1 MRRWLRNLRI
11 QGIGTVTR
19 HSASA
24 DVVAGL
30 TLAALG
36 IPEVIGYA
44 QIAHMPLETGL
55 ATIILPITAFALLG
69 SSRHLVVGAD
79 SATAV
84 IMAAALLPLAPAAS
98 PEYVALAG
106 LLAIM
111 TGVFLVLGRLLR
123 LGFLADFLSRS
134 VLIGFLTGV
143 GIQVAWKQ
151 VPDMLGVSSVLH
163 DLGSISW
170 TTAALSGALI
180 AFVLVVRRVAPRF
193 PAALFA
199 VIIAIVFGRFADLAG
214 HGISLLGPVPA
225 GLPKLGLP
233 HAPLHDVARL
243 WATAAAM
250 FLVILAQSAGTS
262 RAYAARYRERVDG
275 NRDVLAL
282 GAANLVAG
290 VAGTFVVNGSPTKT
304 EMVDGAGGR
313 SQLAMLTTAGVVLMV
328 ILFATRPL
336 EFLPNCALASVVF
349 VIGLDLVDIAGMRR
363 VLRMRRDEFVVAA
376 ITAAIVV
383 FWGVEQGIVLAVVL
397 SIIDHLRRSYR
408 PVDSLIVR
416 DERGHF
422 TSVPVGTGRQIDPGI
437 CVYHFAA
444 SVYYANAEHFRDE
457 VLGLLDAPPAASTP
471 LHSIVID
478 AGGIADVDYSGGQM
492 LIELLDELRTRRVRV
507 VVANASEPMQAELH
521 RYGAAAKLGDQ
532 PIHATVID
540 ALAALRG
547 TT

>member
-1 MRRWLRNLRI
+1 MAWWGDLRI
-11 QGIGTVTR
+11 QGIGRITR
-19 HSASA
+19 HSAAA

-44 QIAHMPLETGL
+44 QLAQMPLETGL
-55 ATIILPITAFALLG
+55 ATLILPISVFALLG

-84 IMAAALLPLAPAAS
+84 IMAAALAPLAPAAS
-98 PEYVALAG
+98 SEYVALAG

-111 TGVFLVLGRLLR
+111 TGLFLVLGRILR

-151 VPDMLGVSSVLH
+151 VPKMLGVTSVVS
-163 DLGSISW
+163 DLASISW
-170 TTAALSGALI
+170 TTTALSVGLV
-180 AFVLVVRRVAPRF
+180 AFVVGSRLVMRRF

-199 VIIAIVFGRFADLAG
+199 VIVAILLGRFANLDA
-214 HGISLLGPVPA
+214 HGVALLGPVPG
-225 GLPKLGLP
+225 GLPEIGIP
-233 HAPLHDVARL
+233 NAPLADVARL
-243 WATAAAM
+243 WATAGAM

-262 RAYAARYRERVDG
+262 RAYAARYRERVDD

-290 VAGTFVVNGSPTKT
+290 LGGAFVVNGSPTKS

-313 SQLAMLTTAGVVLMV
+313 SQLAMLTTAGIVLVV
-328 ILFATRPL
+328 ILFATGPL
-336 EFLPNCALASVVF
+336 EYLPVCALASVVF
-349 VIGLDLVDIAGMRR
+349 VIGIDLIDVAGMRR

-376 ITAAIVV
+376 ITATTVV
-383 FWGVEQGIVLAVVL
+383 FWGVEQGIVLAIVL

-408 PVDSLIVR
+408 PVDTLIVR

-422 TSVPVGTGRQIDPGI
+422 TSVPVSTGRQIDPGI

-444 SVYYANAEHFRDE
+444 SVYYANAEHFRAE
-457 VLGLLDAPPAASTP
+457 VLGLLDTPAAASTP
-471 LHSIVID
+471 VHSIVLD

-492 LIELLDELRTRRVRV
+492 LIELLDELATRRVRV
-507 VVANASEPMQAELH
+507 VVANLAAPVARELE
-521 RYGAAAKLGDQ
+521 RYGAAAKLDDE
-532 PIHATVID
+532 PIHDTVID

>member
-1 MRRWLRNLRI
+1 MKRWLRGLRI
-11 QGIGTVTR
+11 QGIGTITR

-55 ATIILPITAFALLG
+55 ATILLPISVFALFG

-84 IMAAALLPLAPAAS
+84 IMAAALLPLAPSAS
-98 PEYVALAG
+98 PEYVGLAG
-106 LLAIM
+106 VLAIM
-111 TGVFLVLGRLLR
+111 TGIFLVLGRLLR

-143 GIQVAWKQ
+143 GVQVAWKQ
-151 VPDMLGVSSVLH
+151 VPTMLDVSSVFH
-163 DLGSISW
+163 DLGGISW
-170 TTAALSGALI
+170 TTAAFSAALVG
-180 AFVLVVRRVAPRF
+180 FVFGSRFVSRRF

-199 VIIAIVFGRFADLAG
+199 VIIAIVLGRFADLSA
-214 HGISLLGPVPA
+214 HGISLLGPVPS
-225 GLPKLGLP
+225 GLPEIGLP
-233 HAPLHDVARL
+233 HASLHDVARL
-243 WATAAAM
+243 WATAGAM

-262 RAYAARYRERVDG
+262 RAYAARYRERVDE

-282 GAANLVAG
+282 GAANIVAG
-290 VAGTFVVNGSPTKT
+290 LGGTFVVNGSPTKT

-328 ILFATRPL
+328 ILFATKPL
-336 EFLPNCALASVVF
+336 EYLPNCALASVVF
-349 VIGLDLVDIAGMRR
+349 VIGIDLVDIAGMRR
-363 VLRMRRDEFVVAA
+363 VLRMRRDEFVVAG

-416 DERGHF
+416 DEHGHF

-444 SVYYANAEHFRDE
+444 SIYYANAEHFRDE
-457 VLGLLDAPPAASTP
+457 VLGLLESAPAAATP
-471 LHSIVID
+471 IHSIVID

-492 LIELLDELRTRRVRV
+492 LIELLDELRTRGVRV
-507 VVANASEPMQAELH
+507 VVANASEPMEQELQ
-521 RYGAAAKLGDQ
+521 RYGAAAKLGDG
-532 PIHATVID
+532 PIHASVID

>member
-1 MRRWLRNLRI
+1 VERWLRASRI
-11 QGIGTVTR
+11 QGIGSVTR
-19 HSASA
+19 RSAAA

-44 QIAHMPLETGL
+44 QLAHMPLETGL
-55 ATIILPITAFALLG
+55 ATMILPITVFALLG

-98 PEYVALAG
+98 PEYVGLAG

-111 TGVFLVLGRLLR
+111 TGLFLVLGRVLR

-151 VPDMLGVSSVLH
+151 LPKMLDVSSVIR
-163 DLGSISW
+163 DLGDISW
-170 TTAALSGALI
+170 TTAGFSAALVG
-180 AFVLVVRRVAPRF
+180 FVIGSRRISRRF
-193 PAALFA
+193 PAALVA
-199 VIIAIVFGRFADLAG
+199 VVVAIVLGRFANLDA

-225 GLPKLGLP
+225 GLPSIGLP
-233 HAPLHDVARL
+233 RAPLADIAKL
-243 WATAAAM
+243 WATAGAM

-262 RAYAARYRERVDG
+262 RAYAARYRERVDE

-290 VAGTFVVNGSPTKT
+290 FGGTFAVNGSPTKT

-313 SQLAMLTTAGVVLMV
+313 SQLAMLTTAGVVLLV
-328 ILFATRPL
+328 ILVATKPL
-336 EFLPNCALASVVF
+336 EYLPNCALASVVF
-349 VIGLDLVDIAGMRR
+349 VIGLELVDIAGMRR

-376 ITAAIVV
+376 LTAAMVV
-383 FWGVEQGIVLAVVL
+383 FWGVEQGIVLAIVL

-408 PVDSLIVR
+408 PVDTLIVR

-422 TSVPVGTGRQIDPGI
+422 TSVPVSTGRQIDPGI

-457 VLGLLDAPPAASTP
+457 VLGLLDAPAAASTP
-471 LHSIVID
+471 VHSIVLD

-492 LIELLDELRTRRVRV
+492 LVELLDELATRRVRV
-507 VVANASEPMQAELH
+507 VVANVAEPVVRELE
-521 RYGAAAKLGDQ
+521 RYGAAARLGDE
-532 PIHATVID
+532 PLHDTVID

>member
-1 MRRWLRNLRI
+1 VKGWLRRIRI

-19 HSASA
+19 HSASV

-55 ATIILPITAFALLG
+55 ATIILPISVFALLG

-84 IMAAALLPLAPAAS
+84 IMAAALAPLAPAAS
-98 PEYVALAG
+98 SEYVALAG

-111 TGVFLVLGRLLR
+111 TGLFLIVGRILR

-143 GIQVAWKQ
+143 GVQVAWKQ
-151 VPDMLGVSSVLH
+151 VPKMLDVTSVFH

-170 TTAALSGALI
+170 TTAAFSAGLV
-180 AFVLVVRRVAPRF
+180 AFVVGSRFVSRRF

-199 VIIAIVFGRFADLAG
+199 VIIAIVLGRFAHLSA

-225 GLPKLGLP
+225 GLPHIGLP
-233 HAPLHDVARL
+233 HAPLADVARL
-243 WATAAAM
+243 WATAGAM

-262 RAYAARYRERVDG
+262 RAYAARYRERVDE

-282 GAANLVAG
+282 GAANLMAG
-290 VAGTFVVNGSPTKT
+290 FGGTFVVNGSPTKT

-328 ILFATRPL
+328 ILFATKPL
-336 EFLPNCALASVVF
+336 AYLPNCALAAVVF
-349 VIGLDLVDIAGMRR
+349 VIGIDLIDVKGMRR
-363 VLRMRRDEFVVAA
+363 VLRMRVDEFVVAA
-376 ITAAIVV
+376 ITAVIVV
-383 FWGVEQGIVLAVVL
+383 FWGVEQGIVLAIVL

-408 PVDSLIVR
+408 PVDTLIVR
-416 DERGHF
+416 DERGNF

-444 SVYYANAEHFRDE
+444 SIYYANAEHFRDE
-457 VLGLLDAPPAASTP
+457 VLGLLDSPPAASTP

-492 LIELLDELRTRRVRV
+492 LIELLDELTSRRVRV
-507 VVANASEPMQAELH
+507 VVANASAPMQQELH
-521 RYGAAAKLGDQ
+521 RYGAAAKLADE
-532 PIHATVID
+532 PVHATVID

>member
-1 MRRWLRNLRI
+1 MERWLRTSRI
-11 QGIGTVTR
+11 PGIGAVTR
-19 HSASA
+19 RSASA

-44 QIAHMPLETGL
+44 QLAHMPLETGL
-55 ATIILPITAFALLG
+55 ATMILPITVFALLG

-106 LLAIM
+106 VLAIM
-111 TGVFLVLGRLLR
+111 TGLFLVLGRVLR

-151 VPDMLGVSSVLH
+151 LPTMLDVSSVVD
-163 DLGSISW
+163 DLADISW
-170 TTAALSGALI
+170 TTAGFSAAI
-180 AFVLVVRRVAPRF
+180 VAFVIGARRISRRF
-193 PAALFA
+193 PAALIA
-199 VIIAIVFGRFADLAG
+199 VVVTIVLGRFANLDA

-225 GLPKLGLP
+225 GLPSIGLP
-233 HAPLHDVARL
+233 RAPLADIATL
-243 WATAAAM
+243 WATAGAM

-262 RAYAARYRERVDG
+262 RAYAARYRERVDE

-290 VAGTFVVNGSPTKT
+290 LGGTFAVNGSPTKT

-313 SQLAMLTTAGVVLMV
+313 SQLAMLTTAGVVLLV
-328 ILFATRPL
+328 ILVATKPL
-336 EFLPNCALASVVF
+336 SYLPNCALASVVF
-349 VIGLDLVDIAGMRR
+349 VIGLELVDIAGMRR

-376 ITAAIVV
+376 LTAAMVV
-383 FWGVEQGIVLAVVL
+383 FWGVEQGIVLAIVL

-408 PVDSLIVR
+408 PVDTLIVR

-422 TSVPVGTGRQIDPGI
+422 TSVPVSTGRQIDPGI

-457 VLGLLDAPPAASTP
+457 VLGLLGAAPAASTP
-471 LHSIVID
+471 VHSIVLD

-492 LIELLDELRTRRVRV
+492 LVELLDELTTRGVRV
-507 VVANASEPMQAELH
+507 VVANVAEPVVRELE
-521 RYGAAAKLGDQ
+521 RYGAAARLGDE
-532 PIHATVID
+532 PLHDTVID